1 MWGAS
6 AIACIG
12 PGMRSR
18 LLRLSRLSC
27 SVTKVRHRATLYSY
41 FRGEFTLLRSWAP
54 LTCSM
59 LGAPINF
66 TNSFTANTC
75 NDIVKE
81 ERVGSVPFGQE
92 EVEDAFAAR
101 KPPAFQLR
109 ERDL

>member
-81 ERVGSVPFGQE
+81 ERVGSVDRLSSDCHTVSVAYPRWLGAQ
-92 EVEDAFAAR
+92 
-101 KPPAFQLR
+101 Q
-109 ERDL
+109 